1 MNASPYAGRRMTLAL
16 AGLTAV
22 ISMVVV
28 LAISGT
34 HEGHAATSHTH
45 GHAVP
50 TQTSK
55 QLAFHDGMRALWEAH
70 GAWTHMAIVSFAGN
84 LPNLT
89 ATEQT
94 LLKNQVDIGNAI
106 KPYYGAAA
114 GNKLTKLL
122 KAHINGAVA
131 LLVAAK
137 SGDPAELAHAK
148 TEWYANGNQIADFLH
163 TANPH
168 NWSKSAMRSMMKT
181 HLDQVFQQAGDELG
195 GHYAA
200 SARDYG
206 PYIDHIL
213 DMADGLSAG
222 IIKQFPQRFR

>member
-1 MNASPYAGRRMTLAL
+1 MNATPYVGRRVTLTL
-16 AGLTAV
+16 AGLAAL
-22 ISMVVV
+22 ISAIVV

-34 HEGHAATSHTH
+34 HEGHAATSPTH

-55 QLAFHDGMRALWEAH
+55 QLAFHDAMRGLWEAH

-84 LPNLT
+84 LPNLA

-106 KPYYGAAA
+106 KPYYGVAA

-122 KAHINGAVA
+122 KAHIIGAVA

-137 SGDPAELAHAK
+137 SGDPTQLAHAK
-148 TEWYANGNQIADFLH
+148 TAWYANGNQVADFLSA
-163 TANPH
+163 ANPR
-168 NWSKSAMRSMMKT
+168 NWPDRAMRAMMKT

-200 SARDYG
+200 SARAYG